1 MTQSDSNPAV
11 EKVAAIADHL
21 QNESLESRRSF
32 LRRSASAGAGALAL
46 SVVGSNVALAS
57 DKVNEDDGT
66 DLEVL
71 QFALTLEHLENAF
84 YRDVGSQFDMKDF
97 RRSKRLRGFGNRIMG
112 DVKENFQDIAD
123 HEQTHVNTLIAV
135 IERDYSS
142 GDVVN
147 EAGCYD
153 FGVDDV
159 DDFLDIAALLENT
172 GVSAYDGSLADLDTP
187 GYATAGATIATV
199 EARHASYLNLLTGA
213 SPFPA
218 AFDTPKSRHTVL
230 DEAGGFFC

>member
-1 MTQSDSNPAV
+1 
-11 EKVAAIADHL
+11 VAETVQDIADHL
-21 QNESLESRRSF
+21 RNESLESRRRF
-32 LRRSASAGAGALAL
+32 LRRSAAAGAGALAL
-46 SVVGSNVALAS
+46 TVVGSNAALA
-57 DKVNEDDGT
+57 DEVNVDDGT

-84 YRDVGSQFDMKDF
+84 YRDVGSQFDEKDF
-97 RRSKRLRGFGNRIMG
+97 RRSKELRGFGNRIME
-112 DVKENFQDIAD
+112 DVVENFQDIAA
-123 HEQTHVNTLIAV
+123 HEQTHVDTLIAV

-142 GDVVN
+142 SDVVQ

-159 DDFLDIAALLENT
+159 DDFLSIATLLENT
-172 GVSAYDGSLADLDTP
+172 GVSAYDGSLADLDTA

-199 EARHASYLNLLTGA
+199 EARHASYLNLLTGE

-218 AFDTPKSRHTVL
+218 DFDTALSRDAVL
-230 DEAGGFFC
+230 AAVDDAGFIC